1 MQLDAI
7 LKDAKLDYWNYS
19 ELDSFCT
26 TLLSMKIHI
35 HTRNADLAEDF
46 RTITE
51 EKLNSMERFNIVIER
66 VEVEILHEANPRQ
79 GKNSHRVIL
88 TSHGSGPLIRAEAAE
103 FNDVAAFDMAIK
115 AFALQ
120 IRKIHERTNDF
131 DRDTL
136 RKRKDVV

>member
-1 MQLDAI
+1 
-7 LKDAKLDYWNYS
+7 
-19 ELDSFCT
+19 
-26 TLLSMKIHI
+26 MKIHI

-46 RTITE
+46 RIIAE
-51 EKLNSMERFNIVIER
+51 EKLNSMERFSVAIDR

-79 GKNSHRVIL
+79 GKNSHRVVL

-103 FNDVAAFDMAIK
+103 FNDVAAFDMAVK

-120 IRKIHERTNDF
+120 IRKIHERTKDF

-136 RKRKDVV
+136 RKRKDAV

>member
-1 MQLDAI
+1 
-7 LKDAKLDYWNYS
+7 
-19 ELDSFCT
+19 
-26 TLLSMKIHI
+26 MKIHI

-46 RTITE
+46 REIAE
-51 EKLNSMERFNIVIER
+51 EKLNSMERFSVAIDR

-79 GKNSHRVIL
+79 GKNSHRVVL

-103 FNDVAAFDMAIK
+103 FNDVAAFDMAVK

-120 IRKIHERTNDF
+120 IRKIHERTKDF

-136 RKRKDVV
+136 RKRKDAV

>member
-1 MQLDAI
+1 
-7 LKDAKLDYWNYS
+7 
-19 ELDSFCT
+19 
-26 TLLSMKIHI
+26 MKIHI

-46 RTITE
+46 RTIVE
-51 EKLNSMERFNIVIER
+51 EKLNSMERFSVNIDR

-88 TSHGSGPLIRAEAAE
+88 TSHGAGPLLKSEAAE
-103 FNDVAAFDMAIK
+103 FNDLAAFDTAVK

-120 IRKIHERTNDF
+120 VRKIHERTKDY

-136 RKRKDVV
+136 RKRKNIV